1 MNKDTVGTKVLSDGS
16 IKIVIPICPRTK
28 KNSQNIYHKNIVSK
42 ATGKI
47 KKVPF
52 VAPSSPFKKYE
63 KDASLFVRPL
73 GIDYPINIKALY
85 YMDTYRTIDLTNLNE
100 ALHDILVVNGLLVD
114 DNAKIVV
121 STDGSRVFYDK
132 NNPRTEVYITKAEL
146 TFLK

>member
-1 MNKDTVGTKVLSDGS
+1 MNKDTIGTKVLSDGS

-73 GIDYPINIKALY
+73 GALII
-85 YMDTYRTIDLTNLNE
+85 RSIS
-100 ALHDILVVNGLLVD
+100 
-114 DNAKIVV
+114 K
-121 STDGSRVFYDK
+121 R
-132 NNPRTEVYITKAEL
+132 YITWIHTEP
-146 TFLK
+146 

>member
-1 MNKDTVGTKVLSDGS
+1 MSKDTVGTKVLSDGN

-28 KNSQNIYHKNIVSK
+28 KNSQNIYHKNIISK

-85 YMDTYRTIDLTNLNE
+85 YMDTYRTVDLTNLNE
-100 ALHDILVVNGLLVD
+100 ALHDILVD
-114 DNAKIVV
+114 
-121 STDGSRVFYDK
+121 
-132 NNPRTEVYITKAEL
+132 
-146 TFLK
+146 

>member
-1 MNKDTVGTKVLSDGS
+1 MLFPSVQERKRILKIFITKTFVL
-16 IKIVIPICPRTK
+16 
-28 KNSQNIYHKNIVSK
+28 K

-63 KDASLFVRPL
+63 KDASLFIRPL

-100 ALHDILVVNGLLVD
+100 ALHDVLVVNGLLLD

-132 NNPRTEVYITKAEL
+132 NNPRTEGLYNKSRTNI
-146 TFLK
+146 LKMKKRG